1 MRTAL
6 SNVDASWLRMDE
18 PTNPMVVTGVL
29 VLGRP
34 VTLQRV
40 RGLVQ
45 ERLLR
50 FSRFRQRVVGRVGG
64 LSWEDDPRFSLERQ
78 VVLERLPANAGD
90 AELQALI
97 GDLAI
102 QPFLEGRPLWRIH
115 VVPRYRGGS
124 ALVVR
129 IHHCIADG
137 LALVHVLLSLADGA
151 PELAIPSAPDPLE
164 PSPWEML
171 RASVASVR
179 RVLPDGAEHIAA
191 LVRLLLLT
199 PDPRTRFKGPLG
211 MKKKLVW
218 SRGFPLEDF
227 KRVGRSTGSTVN
239 DVLMAAL
246 AGALRRYLL
255 EHGAVKRG
263 LDVRGVVPVNLRA
276 PGQAHLLGNRFGL
289 VFLQMPL
296 GLGSWQAR
304 LAEVRRRMRALKR
317 TPGAA
322 ATFELLWMMG
332 VAPRRLFD
340 AVVDLFATK
349 ATAVVTNV
357 IGPERP
363 LSILGAPLRQAMFWV
378 PCAGHLGL
386 GVSLLSYAGQVWV
399 GVHSDAGLVP
409 DPERIVS
416 AFEEE
421 LEELGGGR
429 ARRRAD
435 RRARPGRTKAAA
447 QVEGPLDHVGRWR
460 LASRESTASGPAPTS
475 SRTRSTAA
483 GGRLSRR
490 SVPSNV

>member
-34 VTLQRV
+34 VTLRRV
-40 RGLVQ
+40 RRLVLD
-45 ERLLR
+45 RLLR
-50 FSRFRQRVVGRVGG
+50 FSRFRQRVVGRIGR
-64 LSWEDDPRFSLERQ
+64 LSWEEDPRFSLERQ
-78 VVLERLPANAGD
+78 VVLERLPADAGE

-97 GDLAI
+97 GALATR
-102 QPFLEGRPLWRIH
+102 PFPEGRPLWRMH
-115 VVPRYRGGS
+115 LVPRYRGGS

-151 PELAIPSAPDPLE
+151 PEVKIPPTPDPLG
-164 PSPWEML
+164 PSRWEML
-171 RASVASVR
+171 RASVASAR
-179 RVLPDGAEHIAA
+179 RVLPEGAEHIAA

-211 MKKKLVW
+211 MKKKMVW
-218 SRGFPLEDF
+218 SRAFRLEDF
-227 KRVGRSTGSTVN
+227 KRVGRSTSSTVN

-255 EHGAVKRG
+255 QHGTVKRG

-276 PGQAHLLGNRFGL
+276 PGEAHQLGNRFGL
-289 VFLQMPL
+289 VFLGLPL
-296 GLGSWQAR
+296 GLGSPRAR

-317 TPGAA
+317 SPGAA
-322 ATFELLWMMG
+322 AVFELLWMMG
-332 VAPRRLFD
+332 VAPRPLFD

-357 IGPERP
+357 IGPEKT

-399 GVHSDAGLVP
+399 GVHSDVGLVP

-421 LEELGGGR
+421 LALFVAGS
-429 ARRRAD
+429 ARRKAH
-435 RRARPGRTKAAA
+435 RRSNPGRTKAAGQEA
-447 QVEGPLDHVGRWR
+447 M
-460 LASRESTASGPAPTS
+460 TS
-475 SRTRSTAA
+475 
-483 GGRLSRR
+483 
-490 SVPSNV
+490 

>member
-1 MRTAL
+1 MRTPL
-6 SNVDASWLRMDE
+6 SSVDAAWLRMDE

-34 VTLQRV
+34 VTLPRI
-40 RGLVQ
+40 RRLVQ

-50 FSRFRQRVVGRVGG
+50 FRRFRQRVVGRVG

-78 VVLERLPANAGD
+78 VVLERLPVDAGD

-97 GDLAI
+97 GALASRPFDDG
-102 QPFLEGRPLWRIH
+102 QPPWRIH

-151 PELAIPSAPDPLE
+151 PEVEIPSAPDPLG
-164 PSPWEML
+164 PSWWEML
-171 RASVASVR
+171 RAPVASAR
-179 RVLPDGAEHIAA
+179 RVLPQGAEHLAA
-191 LVRLLLLT
+191 LVRLLVLA

-218 SRGFPLEDF
+218 SRPFPLEDF

-263 LDVRGVVPVNLRA
+263 LDIRGVVPVNLRA
-276 PGQAHLLGNRFGL
+276 PGQAHQLGNRFGL
-289 VFLQMPL
+289 VFLGLPL
-296 GLGSWQAR
+296 GLESPAAR
-304 LAEVRRRMRALKR
+304 LAEVRRRMDALKR

-332 VAPRRLFD
+332 VSPRPLLD

-357 IGPERP
+357 IGPEKP
-363 LSILGAPLRQAMFWV
+363 LSIVGAPLRQAMFWV

-399 GVHSDAGLVP
+399 GVHSDARLVP
-409 DPERIVS
+409 DPERIIS

-421 LEELGGGR
+421 LAVFVAGSAR
-429 ARRRAD
+429 RKARRRSN
-435 RRARPGRTKAAA
+435 PGRAKAAS
-447 QVEGPLDHVGRWR
+447 QETMI
-460 LASRESTASGPAPTS
+460 S
-475 SRTRSTAA
+475 
-483 GGRLSRR
+483 
-490 SVPSNV
+490 